1 MKNNFVAKYARTF
14 NKSQVYRDRTKYKR
28 PVAGV
33 DRFWEDYWEDAEE
46 DTEENTEAPCIS

>member
-33 DRFWEDYWEDAEE
+33 DRFWEDYWIDIEE
-46 DTEENTEAPCIS
+46 KEESEEAPYIS